1 MKYMVIFAGMNGNNC
16 LLHISSFLTALLL
29 CVLTNAQPGWKVDWN
44 ADLYMNGGT
53 GDYLPFWQRTGY
65 DGIMPYT
72 SAAILS
78 AGADFRYESVNG
90 IRMDAGANLVGQAI
104 TAGPWNSRGV
114 KGFVDR
120 LYISGSWKM
129 FHLDIG
135 MKPRIREFGDLSVTG
150 GNIVFTGNAR
160 NMPGI
165 NAWSDWIYFEKGHW
179 FGVRGN
185 FAHYQTLDN
194 RYVRGTMIH
203 NKSLAFKVALG
214 RKVDFEAGLDHWV
227 QWGGYEPLLGQRP
240 STFKDYLRVILGRR
254 GGADAVIYDQLNA
267 LGNHLGREYLRLTW
281 RSSVF
286 TMDLQ
291 YDMPFDDGAQIIKTN
306 PMPDG
311 VYTLKF
317 AFNDRDALVTDLVY
331 EFIHTTWQGGD
342 SHSRPA
348 TEEEMTSEYEDYVY
362 WQDPEHLY
370 YGQIILG
377 GCDDYHNNIEYQ
389 SGWTYFGRAIGLP
402 LMIPFAPDDKGITM
416 GMVCNRIRGHH
427 IGIGG
432 VLCSVPYS
440 FKATYTSNWGR
451 ISNPEGS
458 IFASRPKQLSLALEV
473 ELGEQVT
480 NIPLTFAIGAY
491 GDFGKVY
498 RNSAGLSLRVLYGGS
513 LRRP

>member
-1 MKYMVIFAGMNGNNC
+1 MKYMVIFAGMKGNNC
-16 LLHISSFLTALLL
+16 IVYILCLVLGVAFSVPSYAQSGWTASWGGMAGL
-29 CVLTNAQPGWKVDWN
+29 
-44 ADLYMNGGT
+44 NGGT
-53 GDYLPFWQRTGY
+53 GDYLPFWQRTGH
-65 DGIMPYT
+65 DGIIPYT
-72 SAAILS
+72 SAAVLT
-78 AGADFRYESVNG
+78 AGADFRYESANG
-90 IRMDAGANLVGQAI
+90 IRLDAGANLVGQAF
-104 TAGPWNSRGV
+104 AASPWNSRGM
-114 KGFVDR
+114 KGFIDR

-129 FHLDIG
+129 LHLDVG
-135 MKPRIREFGDLSVTG
+135 MKSRIREFGDLSVTG

-179 FGVRGN
+179 FGLRGN

-194 RYVRGTMIH
+194 RYVQGTMIH

-214 RKVDFEAGLDHWV
+214 RKVNFEAGLDHWA
-227 QWGGYEPLLGQRP
+227 QWGGNEPVLGQRP
-240 STFKDYLRVILGRR
+240 SSFKDYLRVILGRK

-267 LGNHLGREYLRLTW
+267 LGNHLGREYLRLSW
-281 RSSVF
+281 LSSAF
-286 TMDLQ
+286 TMTLQ
-291 YDMPFDDGAQIIKTN
+291 YDMPFDDGAKIIKTN

-317 AFNDRDALVTDLVY
+317 AFTDRDALVTDLVY
-331 EFIHTTWQGGD
+331 EFIHTIWQGGD

-348 TEEEMTSEYEDYVY
+348 TEEEMNSEYDDYVY

-370 YGQIILG
+370 YGQIIIG

-389 SGWTYFGRAIGLP
+389 SGWTYSGRAIGLP
-402 LMIPFAPDDKGITM
+402 LMIPFAPDEKGITM
-416 GMVCNRIRGHH
+416 GMVCNRVRGHH
-427 IGIGG
+427 IGIAG
-432 VLCSVPYS
+432 VVRSVPYS
-440 FKATYTSNWGR
+440 LKATYTSNWGR
-451 ISNPEGS
+451 LSNPEGS

-513 LRRP
+513 FRKP